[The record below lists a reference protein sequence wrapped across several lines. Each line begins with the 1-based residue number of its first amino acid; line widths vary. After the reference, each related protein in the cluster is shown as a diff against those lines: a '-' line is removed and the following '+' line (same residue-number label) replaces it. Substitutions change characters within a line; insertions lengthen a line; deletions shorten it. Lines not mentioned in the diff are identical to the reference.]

1 MLREAGPVLYCFMPL
16 QSSRRIESLIL
27 GSGLPSWLPD
37 LLVVRNPYTNGSYSA
52 SDKRTDACH
61 LPDNLLRASEYGS
74 VARTTEQI
82 SSLLPFA
89 SSTFSPNLRELF
101 VPGVL
106 IGTIVETSGELLNQ
120 RDDTI
125 SIADQTRNLK
135 QLYESLLAPRD
146 ISIESMIRLLANQGH
161 WKQLNAA
168 YYDAAKKA
176 FVTNA
181 RQSDIPKAVWE
192 VMVKLISLLVST
204 VANRILFVMD
214 NKRFGLAY
222 HLEALQGIRSG
233 DIVAG
238 LFGINFPFILRPT
251 GNGRYRMINVARIN
265 MWHLG
270 HSFLGNR
277 TYEFAHLYPDFPA
290 AQATQRNHRKE
301 NRKDALDIT
310 WRDYEHHG
318 MREFVIV

>member
-1 MLREAGPVLYCFMPL
+1 MLREAAPVLYYFMPL
-16 QSSRRIESLIL
+16 QSSRRSESLIL

-37 LLVVRNPYTNGSYSA
+37 LLVVRAPYTNRSYSA

-61 LPDNLLRASEYGS
+61 LPDSLLRADEHRS
-74 VARTTEQI
+74 VARIIKAT

-89 SSTFSPNLRELF
+89 PSTFSPNLRELF

-106 IGTIVETSGELLNQ
+106 IGTIVQTSGELFNQ
-120 RDDTI
+120 RDDSI
-125 SIADQTRNLK
+125 SISDQTRNLK
-135 QLYESLLAPRD
+135 QLYDSLLAPRN
-146 ISIESMIRLLANQGH
+146 IAIESMIRLLANQGW
-161 WKQLNAA
+161 WKTLNSTH
-168 YYDAAKKA
+168 YDAAEKA

-181 RQSDIPKAVWE
+181 RRSDVPNAVWE
-192 VMVKLISLLVST
+192 VMVKLISLLIST
-204 VANRILFVMD
+204 VADRVLFVMD
-214 NKRFGLAY
+214 NKNFGLAY
-222 HLEALQGIRSG
+222 HPEASQGIRSG

-251 GNGRYRMINVARIN
+251 GNGRYGMINVARIN
-265 MWHLG
+265 WWKWG
-270 HSFLGNR
+270 HDFLGNK
-277 TYEFAHLYPDFPA
+277 TAAIVGSYLDFPA